1 MLKIGVNSEDMQLCN
16 QLAVMCHENNFKII
30 FISQE
35 EQAPSDLDY
44 MVLDIDLNMNLA
56 MDMCKQYS
64 QNNCRVFGVT
74 VMPKKTTI
82 LEAKE
87 AGCLMVLTKSNFAAN
102 LADIINRSK

>member
-1 MLKIGVNSEDMQLCN
+1 MLVVGVCSEDVQLCN

-30 FISQE
+30 FISQGE
-35 EQAPSDLDY
+35 EPSDNFDY
-44 MVLDIDLNMNLA
+44 AVLDIDLNMNLA
-56 MDMCKQYS
+56 MDMCRKYS

-87 AGCLMVLTKSNFAAN
+87 AGCLMVLTKSNFASN
-102 LADIINRSK
+102 LVDIISKSR

>member
-1 MLKIGVNSEDMQLCN
+1 MLIIGVNSEDVQLCN

-30 FISQE
+30 FLNQE
-35 EQAPSDLDY
+35 EELVSNLDY
-44 MVLDIDLNMNLA
+44 VVVDIDLNMSLA
-56 MDMCKQYS
+56 IDMCKQYS
-64 QNNCRVFGVT
+64 EIDCKIFAVT
-74 VMPKKTTI
+74 AMPTKSTI